1 MFRKIVLGCLLLA
14 STAVFAIPRLVYN
27 GDTLEWNYSWQ
38 KQQCGT
44 LDIKANI
51 IEVSGIACSRVTP
64 GYIWM
69 ESDETEK
76 YIIATDEGG
85 AKRAH
90 RNRPHRTPR
99 AAEYRR
105 KLNTATLPNSGLK
118 APSTGHRTRQERTRG
133 QGLPGR
139 IFCGH
144 KWR

>member
-27 GDTLEWNYSWQ
+27 SDTLEWNYSWQ

-85 AKRAH
+85 AKRAC
-90 RNRPHRTPR
+90 
-99 AAEYRR
+99 
-105 KLNTATLPNSGLK
+105 KLNMSKTIGWDWEDLSGGVYNGVNYLFTK
-118 APSTGHRTRQERTRG
+118 KW
-133 QGLPGR
+133 
-139 IFCGH
+139 FCSVA
-144 KWR
+144 